1 MTEIYK
7 TPKHLHIQECDSDGN
22 IRTVKYYREDIIN
35 DFVVRTARDL
45 QRIQDEADEPQTDNG
60 IGCSR
65 CEGRYDCYDRDM
77 PNAVLCNNY
86 GKVTDEPQTERSSE

>member
-35 DFVVRTARDL
+35 DFVIRIVRDL
-45 QRIQDEADEPQTDNG
+45 QRIQDEADG
-60 IGCSR
+60 
-65 CEGRYDCYDRDM
+65 
-77 PNAVLCNNY
+77 
-86 GKVTDEPQTERSSE
+86 PQTEYDKYREKIKPHDSHKN

>member
-35 DFVVRTARDL
+35 DFVIRIARDL
-45 QRIQDEADEPQTDNG
+45 QRIQDEADEPRKGVNNG
-60 IGCSR
+60 S
-65 CEGRYDCYDRDM
+65 
-77 PNAVLCNNY
+77 NNTN
-86 GKVTDEPQTERSSE
+86 GEDAQ